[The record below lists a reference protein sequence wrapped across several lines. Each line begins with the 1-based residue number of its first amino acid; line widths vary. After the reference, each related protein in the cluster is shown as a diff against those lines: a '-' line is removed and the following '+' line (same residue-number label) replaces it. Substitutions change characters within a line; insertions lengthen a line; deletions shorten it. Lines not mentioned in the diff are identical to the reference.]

1 MKHITAKFLLA
12 ALLAGVSAA
21 AGAANPFSD
30 VKSTDWSYQAVEK
43 LAQEGVVTG
52 YPDGTFQGEKPI
64 TRYEMAK
71 ITAGLM
77 AREKELSA
85 AQQETVKKLS
95 GEYAGE
101 LDNLGVRVSELEK
114 KASNTQVILDLRFQ
128 YLPVYSNIYT
138 GEKEDRYGARLRV
151 NTITNVTDNVYL
163 YSQFQTLMGLGGK
176 EYKEA
181 QYYDNGHGITDGS
194 KEDEVTLK
202 RLFTTYHFGGGDGNN
217 KGLGPSKDIIAIGRF
232 PVKMGVTGYTYDDTF
247 TGAMV
252 QFGDSYKGGKFT
264 LAYGRAAGINY
275 NYTSPMM
282 KGISDFKKDIVVPSI
297 IERFPGYLTPDQA
310 KELEELSKLTHK
322 DMGAAISQTVGNTIA
337 TTTDFDSL
345 GTSNSLGTS
354 IQKDL
359 ADMLRPY
366 LKDGADAKATEISTQ
381 LMTHAK
387 PLLDSVN
394 PMMDWKNDTLYPMM
408 PQGVK
413 MRDGEDM
420 DVPVAYLS
428 YIYRNPEKYEFHLY
442 GMEALGPVGEIAKAY
457 GTALSYDVTD
467 KWNVHG
473 EFVKNLR
480 KLPLNNERPHSF
492 NYGVTYGGG
501 ADVLKENSYGITLDY
516 VYSQAGTYFGGS
528 GNDIADQYMAHVYDN
543 WRGRKMPAYIA
554 DKVDGMLTSTDGGNY
569 GGAKFFLAKA
579 QYVPVKGLILEAN
592 YGFKA
597 KDMGGRKMDDMFQI
611 MATMYYK

>member
-1 MKHITAKFLLA
+1 MKHITAKLLLA

-30 VKSTDWSYQAVEK
+30 VKSTDWSYQAVTK

-101 LDNLGVRVSELEK
+101 LQNLGIRVSELEK

-128 YLPVYSNIYT
+128 YLPVYSNMYT

-181 QYYDNGHGITDGS
+181 QYYDNGSGTTDGS

-217 KGLGPSKDIIAIGRF
+217 KGLGPSKDIVAIGRF

-282 KGISDFKKDIVVPSI
+282 KGISGFKQFAANHVGEHLSEYAGQTIP
-297 IERFPGYLTPDQA
+297 
-310 KELEELSKLTHK
+310 KEIA
-322 DMGAAISQTVGNTIA
+322 DAVANTIA
-337 TTTDFDSL
+337 NTTKFDQL
-345 GTSNSLGTS
+345 PAN
-354 IQKDL
+354 
-359 ADMLRPY
+359 
-366 LKDGADAKATEISTQ
+366 LKDTFTKIYTDMIQQQNPTLPSDQIAAAAEKQAGEMTDK
-381 LMTHAK
+381 LMDRAGN
-387 PLLDSVN
+387 LLGQVD
-394 PMMDWKNDTLYPMM
+394 PMLDWESGTLYPMM

-420 DVPVAYLS
+420 DVPVAYMS

-457 GTALSYDVTD
+457 GTALSYDITD

-543 WRGRKMPAYIA
+543 WHGRKMPAYIG
-554 DKVDGMLTSTDGGNY
+554 DKVDGMLAGQDGGNY

>member
-1 MKHITAKFLLA
+1 MKHITAKLLLA

-30 VKSTDWSYQAVEK
+30 VKSTDWSYQAVTK

-101 LDNLGVRVSELEK
+101 LQNLGVRVSELEK

-128 YLPVYSNIYT
+128 YLPVYSNVFT

-181 QYYDNGHGITDGS
+181 QYYDNGHGTTDGS

-217 KGLGPSKDIIAIGRF
+217 KGLGPSKDIVAIGRF

-282 KGISDFKKDIVVPSI
+282 KGISNFKQDIAADSIGKNFPSYLKPEQLAGLHQMGITDQQIAGIGQVVGSAIAGTTNFGNLEQNIKD
-297 IERFPGYLTPDQA
+297 
-310 KELEELSKLTHK
+310 KLTETFK
-322 DMGAAISQTVGNTIA
+322 GQLGEVNAANLAGTMSSALMDRAGKL
-337 TTTDFDSL
+337 L
-345 GTSNSLGTS
+345 G
-354 IQKDL
+354 
-359 ADMLRPY
+359 
-366 LKDGADAKATEISTQ
+366 E
-381 LMTHAK
+381 
-387 PLLDSVN
+387 VN
-394 PMMDWKNDTLYPMM
+394 PMLDWESGTLYPMM

-420 DVPVAYLS
+420 DVPVAYMS
-428 YIYRNPEKYEFHLY
+428 YIYRNPSKYEFHLY

-457 GTALSYDVTD
+457 GTALSYDITD

-543 WRGRKMPAYIA
+543 WHGRKMPAYIG
-554 DKVDGMLTSTDGGNY
+554 DKVDGMLAGQDGGNY

>member
-1 MKHITAKFLLA
+1 MKHITAKLLLA

-30 VKSTDWSYQAVEK
+30 VKSTDWSYQAVTK

-101 LDNLGVRVSELEK
+101 LQNLGVRVSELEK

-181 QYYDNGHGITDGS
+181 QYYDNGQGITDGS

-217 KGLGPSKDIIAIGRF
+217 KGLGPSKDIVAIGRF

-282 KGISDFKKDIVVPSI
+282 KGIPGFKDMAAGFIQNNIASYLPGGGTAINVDIAKVGEAIGNAIKNTTSYDDVTN
-297 IERFPGYLTPDQA
+297 PGYL
-310 KELEELSKLTHK
+310 
-322 DMGAAISQTVGNTIA
+322 G
-337 TTTDFDSL
+337 
-345 GTSNSLGTS
+345 
-354 IQKDL
+354 
-359 ADMLRPY
+359 
-366 LKDGADAKATEISTQ
+366 TQ
-381 LMTHAK
+381 LVQHLVTDAGMDSDTAK
-387 PLLDSVN
+387 TVAEALNVRAGDLLDKVD
-394 PMMDWKNDTLYPMM
+394 PMLDWESGTLYPMM

-413 MRDGEDM
+413 MHDGEDM
-420 DVPVAYLS
+420 DVPVAYMS
-428 YIYRNPEKYEFHLY
+428 YIYRNPSKYEFHLY

-457 GTALSYDVTD
+457 GTALSYDITD

-543 WRGRKMPAYIA
+543 WHGRKMPAYIG
-554 DKVDGMLTSTDGGNY
+554 DKVDGMLAGQDGGNY

>member
-1 MKHITAKFLLA
+1 MKHITAKLLLA

-30 VKSTDWSYQAVEK
+30 VKSTDWSYQAVTK

-101 LDNLGVRVSELEK
+101 LQNLGVRVSELEK

-128 YLPVYSNIYT
+128 YLPVYSNVFT

-181 QYYDNGHGITDGS
+181 QYYDNGHGTTDGS

-217 KGLGPSKDIIAIGRF
+217 KGLGPSKDIVAIGRF

-297 IERFPGYLTPDQA
+297 GNRFSGYLNEIKNALQLSD
-310 KELEELSKLTHK
+310 KEV
-322 DMGAAISQTVGNTIA
+322 AAIAQSGLANKVGQAIINTKDPNKLGEAIQSSVGDALKGTEAEKYSAAIA
-337 TTTDFDSL
+337 
-345 GTSNSLGTS
+345 
-354 IQKDL
+354 
-359 ADMLRPY
+359 
-366 LKDGADAKATEISTQ
+366 GALVGKAG
-381 LMTHAK
+381 
-387 PLLDSVN
+387 PLLEGVN
-394 PMMDWKNDTLYPMM
+394 PMLDWENDTLYPMM
-408 PQGVK
+408 PHGVK

-420 DVPVAYLS
+420 DVPVAYMS

-457 GTALSYDVTD
+457 GTAVSYDVTD

-528 GNDIADQYMAHVYDN
+528 GNDIADQYMGHVYDN
-543 WRGRKMPAYIA
+543 WNGRKMPAYIA
-554 DKVDGMLTSTDGGNY
+554 DKIDGMLTSQDGGNY

-579 QYVPVKGLILEAN
+579 QYVPVKGLIFEAN

>member
-1 MKHITAKFLLA
+1 MKHITAKLLLA

-30 VKSTDWSYQAVEK
+30 VKPTDWSYQAVTK

-71 ITAGLM
+71 ITAGLLT
-77 AREKELSA
+77 REKELSA

-101 LDNLGVRVSELEK
+101 LRNLGVRVSELEK

-138 GEKEDRYGARLRV
+138 GEKEDLYGARLRV

-181 QYYDNGHGITDGS
+181 QYYDNGRGITDGS

-217 KGLGPSKDIIAIGRF
+217 KGLGPSKDLIAIGRF

-282 KGISDFKKDIVVPSI
+282 KGISNFKKDIVAHSI
-297 IERFPGYLTPDQA
+297 ESRFPSYLTDAQKAQLGGDQA
-310 KELEELSKLTHK
+310 VAVI
-322 DMGAAISQTVGNTIA
+322 GNVVGQTIA
-337 TTTDFDSL
+337 GTTDFGQL
-345 GTSNSLGTS
+345 AGNIQQNLKQTFMQAGQPEPLAEGT
-354 IQKDL
+354 
-359 ADMLRPY
+359 
-366 LKDGADAKATEISTQ
+366 ATLITTQ
-381 LMTHAK
+381 LMAK
-387 PLLDSVN
+387 AGTLLEGVN
-394 PMMDWKNDTLYPMM
+394 PMLDWGSDTLYPMM

-420 DVPVAYLS
+420 DVPVAYAS

-442 GMEALGPVGEIAKAY
+442 GMKAIGPVGEIAKAY
-457 GTALSYDVTD
+457 GTALSYDVTG

-492 NYGVTYGGG
+492 TYGVTYGGG
-501 ADVLKENSYGITLDY
+501 ADVRKENSYGITLDY

-554 DKVDGMLTSTDGGNY
+554 DKVDGMLTSQDSGNY